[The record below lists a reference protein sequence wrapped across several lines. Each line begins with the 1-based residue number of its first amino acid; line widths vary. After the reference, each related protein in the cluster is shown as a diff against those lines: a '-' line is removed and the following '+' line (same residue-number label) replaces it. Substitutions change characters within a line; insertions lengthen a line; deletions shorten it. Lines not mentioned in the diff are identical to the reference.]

1 MHSGGCAGTAEY
13 YRNTRETLLVQK
25 EYYRS
30 YREAVLVLYS
40 TREAVLLW
48 HRGTGEAVLVQ
59 KSAIGALGKLCWYS
73 RLL

>member
-1 MHSGGCAGTAEY
+1 MAEY
-13 YRNTRETLLVQK
+13 
-25 EYYRS
+25 
-30 YREAVLVLYS
+30 
-40 TREAVLLW
+40 